1 MATTC
6 EINGKK
12 PEISYPCFWE
22 YKLIINS
29 SQKLENII
37 KETLKDKEYKISKS
51 NKSKNNSYESYN
63 VNIFVLSEDER
74 LGLFESFKQNKQIK
88 FVL

>member
-74 LGLFESFKQNKQIK
+74 LGLFKSFKQNKQIK

>member
-1 MATTC
+1 MATIC

-37 KETLKDKEYKISKS
+37 KEALKDKEYKISKS

-63 VNIFVLSEDER
+63 VSIFVLCEDER
-74 LGLFESFKQNKQIK
+74 LALFENFKQNKQIK